1 MNNENVDVN
10 MTNAWLKEG
19 KLSSHVEGYLC
30 AVQEQEI
37 ETRKLRK
44 QREKNRDMQMKMPS
58 VCRLCGREEETIFH
72 ITSACSYFSSNLYL
86 HSRHNP
92 IAKEI
97 HHQVVAQLR
106 EGEENL
112 RKPRGMPPT
121 TLKVGD
127 TEIWWDREVNTLTK
141 IPHNRPDLIIWDTD
155 NSTCKVIDV
164 CVPLDTNVE
173 LRETTKRNSYIDLVD
188 QLQRIYPKYKYTIV
202 SIIVG
207 ALGTIPKKLKENL
220 QKTGI
225 KTEKIPTVT
234 KEIQKLA
241 LLGTLK
247 VCKNFQ
253 KIV

>member
-1 MNNENVDVN
+1 M
-10 MTNAWLKEG
+10 
-19 KLSSHVEGYLC
+19 
-30 AVQEQEI
+30 
-37 ETRKLRK
+37 
-44 QREKNRDMQMKMPS
+44 
-58 VCRLCGREEETIFH
+58 
-72 ITSACSYFSSNLYL
+72 
-86 HSRHNP
+86 
-92 IAKEI
+92 
-97 HHQVVAQLR
+97 
-106 EGEENL
+106 

-121 TLKVGD
+121 TLKVGG

-141 IPHNRPDLIIWDTD
+141 IPRNRPDLIIWDTG

-188 QLQRIYPKYKYTIV
+188 ELQRIYPKYKYTIV
-202 SIIVG
+202 PIIVG

>member
-1 MNNENVDVN
+1 
-10 MTNAWLKEG
+10 
-19 KLSSHVEGYLC
+19 
-30 AVQEQEI
+30 
-37 ETRKLRK
+37 
-44 QREKNRDMQMKMPS
+44 MKMPS

-97 HHQVVAQLR
+97 HHRVVAQLR

-112 RKPRGMPPT
+112 RKPHGMPPT
-121 TLKVGD
+121 TLKVGG

-188 QLQRIYPKYKYTIV
+188 QLQ
-202 SIIVG
+202 
-207 ALGTIPKKLKENL
+207 
-220 QKTGI
+220 
-225 KTEKIPTVT
+225 
-234 KEIQKLA
+234 
-241 LLGTLK
+241 
-247 VCKNFQ
+247 
-253 KIV
+253 